1 MNDSFR
7 GLLFGLAG
15 AVVLVYLLIVVNFQ
29 SWLDPFIIITALPAA
44 LAGIVWML
52 FLTHTTVSVPALT
65 GAIMCMGVATAN
77 SVLMVS
83 FARERMDAGDD
94 AFKAASAAGFARF
107 RPVLMTAL
115 AMIIGMIP
123 MALSLGEGAEQN
135 APLGRAVIGGL
146 VFATVATLFFVP
158 TVFVLIHGR
167 KGHERE
173 PEPAP
178 AALTDS
184 SAPRPLRAHPA
195 RGRARPGGL
204 GRGESRSFPQRARQ
218 GNRRPGRPG
227 RHCPEA
233 GREPAIRGT
242 GAAGQRPGL
251 RGGPDLRTHQRL
263 SEKLVH
269 GYRRSGEEGPLMAE
283 IDTPEVDQQL
293 RQARADL
300 ATAKANSDLA
310 RITDVRWKG
319 LLANQAVSQQDAD
332 TRAGQA
338 AASGAQAA
346 SAQANVARLEELESF
361 KRIVAPFDG
370 VVTARNTDIGALIAA
385 GQTSGIAL
393 FRVADTQKLRV
404 YVDVPEPYAP
414 KTQPGIEVQLRFNEH
429 PGKDFPAKLVRTA
442 GALDPAVRTL
452 RVELQVDN
460 SKGELFPGAYA
471 EAHFKLPGSATSYR
485 VPATALIFRS
495 KGLQIATVGADN
507 KAHLRSVSAGSRLRH
522 LRGGPCQV

>member
-1 MNDSFR
+1 MSERQNPPRQADGQFR
-7 GLLFGLAG
+7 HLGRYGLILLVVALVLAVWG
-15 AVVLVYLLIVVNFQ
+15 VASRVYSRNELGKETADQAVPVVIVQKPAVSPPSEELVLPGNVQAFVEAPIFARTSGYLK
-29 SWLDPFIIITALPAA
+29 SWLTDI
-44 LAGIVWML
+44 GD
-52 FLTHTTVSVPALT
+52 TV
-65 GAIMCMGVATAN
+65 
-77 SVLMVS
+77 
-83 FARERMDAGDD
+83 
-94 AFKAASAAGFARF
+94 K
-107 RPVLMTAL
+107 
-115 AMIIGMIP
+115 
-123 MALSLGEGAEQN
+123 
-135 APLGRAVIGGL
+135 
-146 VFATVATLFFVP
+146 
-158 TVFVLIHGR
+158 
-167 KGHERE
+167 
-173 PEPAP
+173 
-178 AALTDS
+178 
-184 SAPRPLRAHPA
+184 
-195 RGRARPGGL
+195 RG
-204 GRGESRSFPQRARQ
+204 Q
-218 GNRRPGRPG
+218 
-227 RHCPEA
+227 
-233 GREPAIRGT
+233 
-242 GAAGQRPGL
+242 
-251 RGGPDLRTHQRL
+251 
-263 SEKLVH
+263 
-269 GYRRSGEEGPLMAE
+269 LMAE

-300 ATAKANSDLA
+300 ATAKANADLA

-370 VVTARNTDIGALIAA
+370 IVTARNTDIGALIAA

-393 FRVADTQKLRV
+393 FRVADTQKLRI

-460 SKGELFPGAYA
+460 SNGELFPGAYA
-471 EAHFKLPGSATSYR
+471 EAHFKIPGSATSYR

-507 KAHLRSVSAGSRLRH
+507 KAHLRSVVQGRDFGTSVEVLAGVNADDQVVINPPDSLAD
-522 LRGGPCQV
+522 GGTVKIAPPAKTDNQQQKSS